1 MKDNFW
7 GMIGIGIVLLGL
19 LGWGMNLVAIAQAD
33 FINGLVVLRVVGVF
47 IAPLGAILGYI

>member
-1 MKDNFW
+1 MNDKFW
-7 GMIGIGIVLLGL
+7 EVFGVGIVLLGL
-19 LGWGMNLVAIAQAD
+19 LGWGMNLVAIAQSD